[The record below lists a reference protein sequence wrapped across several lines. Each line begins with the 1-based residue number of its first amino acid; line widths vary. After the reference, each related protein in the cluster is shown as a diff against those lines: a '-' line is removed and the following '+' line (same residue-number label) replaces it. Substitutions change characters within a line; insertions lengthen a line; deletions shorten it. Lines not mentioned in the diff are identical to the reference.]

1 MIRFHLCLSIINNIH
16 KYIHINN
23 NLSTNKNYNASKLWD
38 SNDILNRR
46 ISQDAE
52 SPGQHSVVCTV
63 NTQSVCNEACHY
75 TNKQPLVSHDFVQVI
90 QSVSQNVQLCVCLY
104 FSLTDQK
111 MDMSIHYLHIYWPK
125 QHLHQTCLN
134 KSLLDWI
141 N

>member
-1 MIRFHLCLSIINNIH
+1 MIFFHPCLSIINNIH
-16 KYIHINN
+16 MCIHFNN
-23 NLSTNKNYNASKLWD
+23 NKNSNTSKLWD

-46 ISQDAE
+46 ISQDAK

-75 TNKQPLVSHDFVQVI
+75 TNKQPLVSHEFLQVI

-125 QHLHQTCLN
+125 QHLHQTCLT
-134 KSLLDWI
+134 KSLLD
-141 N
+141 

>member
-1 MIRFHLCLSIINNIH
+1 MIFTRLSIIIDNNIH

-75 TNKQPLVSHDFVQVI
+75 TNKQPLVSHEFLQVI

-104 FSLTDQK
+104 FSLTDRK

-125 QHLHQTCLN
+125 QHLQQTCLN